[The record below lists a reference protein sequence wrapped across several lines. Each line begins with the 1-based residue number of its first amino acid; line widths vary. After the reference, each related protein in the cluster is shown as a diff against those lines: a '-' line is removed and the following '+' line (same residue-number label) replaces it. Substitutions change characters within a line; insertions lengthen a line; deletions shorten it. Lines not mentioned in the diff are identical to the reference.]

1 MCVFRFQLCLNSNE
15 PLNPIL
21 EVIENTVKVLC
32 IVSLRFSAGH
42 DADVKKHLIKLREEH
57 AELTKL
63 YEQTKSELTAK
74 LENAENV

>member
-15 PLNPIL
+15 PLNPVL

-32 IVSLRFSAGH
+32 IVSLRFSPEH
-42 DADVKKHLIKLREEH
+42 DAEVKKHLIKLREEH
-57 AELTKL
+57 TKLATL
-63 YEQTKSELTAK
+63 YEQLKSELTTK